1 MGVNWSRLIFASVA
15 LVLLALGMSRWIKQE
30 PSGLLNPAADA
41 VFLRLQQECD
51 PGNPNADYAWATS
64 APPTERQRL
73 ALLDECRNAG
83 MAWLPSLSAWQQ
95 RAGDSELGQMLQV
108 AALAM
113 GDRDQRLPVCHL
125 MAWSDHP
132 AVRVCAAREL
142 RRLRDPR
149 VAEWFESALDDDRFV
164 LNSDCGTG
172 PERFYPVRV
181 VAELA
186 LRDLGQR

>member
-1 MGVNWSRLIFASVA
+1 MGVNWSRLIFVSVA
-15 LVLLALGMSRWIKQE
+15 LVLLGLAMSRWLKKD
-30 PSGLLNPAADA
+30 SSDLLNPAADV
-41 VFLRLQQECD
+41 VFLRLQRECD

-73 ALLDECRNAG
+73 ALLEQCRKAG
-83 MAWLPSLSAWQQ
+83 LAWLPSLSVWQKK
-95 RAGDSELGQMLQV
+95 AGDSELGQMLQV

-113 GDRDQRLPVCHL
+113 GDRDQWLPVCHL
-125 MAWSDHP
+125 MVWSDHP
-132 AVRVCAAREL
+132 AVRLSAAREL

-149 VAEWFESALDDDRFV
+149 VAEWFESALDDARFV